1 MSSNET
7 PSVGDVV
14 KLPKHRGKITGI
26 VVDDTCETGWLDI
39 LLEDGEIVKWPAV
52 QLKTVTDELSD
63 EQLEDV
69 IGGMSSRKFEEW
81 VARKLNERW

>member
-1 MSSNET
+1 MSSNEA
-7 PSVGDVV
+7 PNIGDVV
-14 KLPKHRGKITGI
+14 KLPQHRGEVAGI

-52 QLKTVTDELSD
+52 QLKTVADELSD

-81 VARKLNERW
+81 VARKLNESW